1 MKDIEITLKGFQ
13 FREDGILPDDFE
25 VYLLI
30 LNDGSLSAACWDTG
44 LYARQGGAP
53 GCFRQSRGMI
63 IDFDYVKAWLR
74 IEDKRI
80 EQEL

>member
-13 FREDGILPDDFE
+13 FREDGVIPEDFD
-25 VYLLI
+25 VYLLV
-30 LNDGSLSAACWDTG
+30 LNNGSLSAGCWHGRPYKEGDKS
-44 LYARQGGAP
+44 P
-53 GCFRQSRGMI
+53 GYFRQSRGMV

>member
-13 FREDGILPDDFE
+13 FREDGVLPEDFE
-25 VYLLI
+25 VYLLV
-30 LNDGSLSAACWDTG
+30 LNNGSLSSGCWDTG
-44 LYARQGGAP
+44 LYSREGGAP
-53 GCFRQSRGMI
+53 GCFRQSRGMS
-63 IDFDYVKAWLR
+63 IDFNSVRAWLL